1 MDPNE
6 KKERREFIAQYL
18 DVSGTRFSDDDVL
31 VLCDYIENFD
41 ARYRGR
47 RETLRTTST
56 GSDRSDTYRMTDEV
70 TTIFED
76 DMTITVV
83 TNRSFDDGNSRQYV
97 EEFRNARSIVN
108 WLKRH

>member
-6 KKERREFIAQYL
+6 KKERREFIAQFL
-18 DVSGTRFSDDDVL
+18 DFSGARFSDDDVL
-31 VLCDYIENFD
+31 VLCEYIENFD

-47 RETLRTTST
+47 RETRRTTTRSF
-56 GSDRSDTYRMTDEV
+56 DRSDTYRITYEV

-83 TNRSFDDGNSRQYV
+83 TNRSLDDGDSGQSV
-97 EEFRNARSIVN
+97 AEVTNARSILN
-108 WLKRH
+108 WLKDR